1 MSRERPIIAIDGP
14 VGAGKS
20 TVARALARALGFS
33 YVNTGAMYRAVA
45 LAAREGGVKPAEADL
60 ASRLRPIL
68 ESLRIAF
75 DGDRLLLG
83 GRDVSAQIAEPEV
96 GDLASRFSTLSE
108 VRGRMR
114 ELQRAAGKD
123 GGVVMEGRDIG
134 TAIFPDAEFKFYLDA
149 DVKVRAERRWA
160 ELAARGER
168 ATRAEVLRQLV
179 ERDERDR
186 SRELAPL
193 KRADDAIV
201 IDATNLTAAQ
211 VVAAIKTMIE
221 RKATPARA

>member
-1 MSRERPIIAIDGP
+1 
-14 VGAGKS
+14 
-20 TVARALARALGFS
+20 
-33 YVNTGAMYRAVA
+33 
-45 LAAREGGVKPAEADL
+45 
-60 ASRLRPIL
+60 
-68 ESLRIAF
+68 
-75 DGDRLLLG
+75 
-83 GRDVSAQIAEPEV
+83 
-96 GDLASRFSTLSE
+96 
-108 VRGRMR
+108 
-114 ELQRAAGKD
+114 
-123 GGVVMEGRDIG
+123 VMEGRDIG
-134 TAIFPDAEFKFYLDA
+134 TANFPDAEFKFYLDA